1 MADITEVDY
10 IWKNGELVPWA
21 EATCHVLSHS
31 LHYGSGVFEGIRCYK
46 VPDEDKSFVFRL
58 RDHMERLHRSCKIAQ
73 IDLPYSV
80 DELMDATLEVIRANK
95 LPACYIRP
103 LVYRGYGVMGVDP
116 TGAPVDVVIAVW
128 PWDAYL
134 GADALENGVAVGISS
149 WRQRSNNAIPPAVKA
164 TASYMNSILAKMEAK
179 AHGYAEAIML
189 NEAGLVCEGTGE
201 NLFIARN
208 GVLSTP
214 PLSDGLL
221 EGITR
226 DTVLCLADDLE
237 IPAVEESLT
246 RSDLY
251 IADEVFMTGSAAE
264 LTPVGSVD
272 GRVIGKPGEITR
284 ALQDRFF
291 DLVYGRI
298 DEYADWL
305 TEVSWLRFAPRMSTI
320 CCACWPPS
328 TIPTPYSLFW
338 KTCSPCARFVRR
350 PSGWAWRVFW
360 RRGSPMRPLRR
371 KQVPRPRPLPG
382 FPSASATAPV
392 VMSRRSR
399 S

>member
-1 MADITEVDY
+1 MVPLSDITEVDY

-21 EATCHVLSHS
+21 EATTHVLSHS

-46 VPDEDKSFVFRL
+46 VPDEDKSYVFRL

-73 IDLPYSV
+73 IESPYSV
-80 DELMDATLEVIRANK
+80 DELMDATLEVIRANR

-201 NLFIARN
+201 NLFIVRN

-291 DLVYGRI
+291 DLAYGRI
-298 DEYADWL
+298 GEYADWL
-305 TEVSWLRFAPRMSTI
+305 TEV
-320 CCACWPPS
+320 
-328 TIPTPYSLFW
+328 
-338 KTCSPCARFVRR
+338 
-350 PSGWAWRVFW
+350 
-360 RRGSPMRPLRR
+360 
-371 KQVPRPRPLPG
+371 
-382 FPSASATAPV
+382 
-392 VMSRRSR
+392 
-399 S
+399 

>member
-10 IWKNGELVPWA
+10 IWKNGELLPWA
-21 EATCHVLSHS
+21 EATTHVLSHS

-46 VPDEDKSFVFRL
+46 VPDEDKSLVFRL

-189 NEAGLVCEGTGE
+189 NGGGLVCEGTGE
-201 NLFIARN
+201 TCSLRATACF
-208 GVLSTP
+208 P
-214 PLSDGLL
+214 PRRFPMDFSRASRA
-221 EGITR
+221 TR
-226 DTVLCLADDLE
+226 
-237 IPAVEESLT
+237 
-246 RSDLY
+246 
-251 IADEVFMTGSAAE
+251 
-264 LTPVGSVD
+264 
-272 GRVIGKPGEITR
+272 
-284 ALQDRFF
+284 
-291 DLVYGRI
+291 
-298 DEYADWL
+298 
-305 TEVSWLRFAPRMSTI
+305 
-320 CCACWPPS
+320 CCAWPTTWRSPPS
-328 TIPTPYSLFW
+328 RKASRAATSTSPTR
-338 KTCSPCARFVRR
+338 CS
-350 PSGWAWRVFW
+350 
-360 RRGSPMRPLRR
+360 
-371 KQVPRPRPLPG
+371 
-382 FPSASATAPV
+382 
-392 VMSRRSR
+392 
-399 S
+399 